1 MDPNTGAGGGG
12 WRQLNHSNNSTGSI
26 EAGLDGSDSV
36 MPTVSGIRSRWRD
49 GAFVAGWEF
58 QSQVSSIVL
67 VAFARFGSLTSAI
80 PVMLLW
86 SLLTTLAFHH
96 ARLAGRPDLLERTS
110 WGTRS
115 RVLHVRLL
123 STGWT
128 ALKAWLAGI
137 QAFLYTRLF
146 RGVIVTEAHCLRSRV
161 SRFTVLGVGLT
172 IFGVPTAHHLLRT
185 AGYQRESLL
194 RLGFLAAFLNVP
206 FRVVASGIVVNFMAG
221 LIPVHVV

>member
-1 MDPNTGAGGGG
+1 MA
-12 WRQLNHSNNSTGSI
+12 
-26 EAGLDGSDSV
+26 
-36 MPTVSGIRSRWRD
+36 TVSGLRSRWRD
-49 GAFVAGWEF
+49 GAFVAGWEL

-67 VAFARFGSLTSAI
+67 VAFARFGSLNSAI

-86 SLLTTLAFHH
+86 SLLTTLVFHH

-115 RVLHVRLL
+115 RVLRVRLL
-123 STGWT
+123 SAGWS

-137 QAFLYTRLF
+137 QAFIYTRVF
-146 RGVIVTEAHCLRSRV
+146 RGVIATEAHCLRSKV

-185 AGYQRESLL
+185 AGYQRQTLL
-194 RLGFLAAFLNVP
+194 RLGFLAACLNVP
-206 FRVVASGIVVNFMAG
+206 FRVVASGIVVNLTLG
-221 LIPVHVV
+221 LLPLPLS